1 MIYYAF
7 CRDQVIFDHLIA
19 WCNKGAA
26 PNLLV
31 LCDCTRSCHAKCE
44 GRKVR
49 ATGCTLCHP
58 QVQRCS
64 TGSCKANQGA
74 HTDSY
79 LSTYGGPL
87 SLGCGCIFVLQ
98 WARPSTISVQDQL
111 CCFSNRRSCLPKCVL
126 LALQIQVFLCR
137 CILMEHQQSSIWSPL
152 ARMEVLL
159 KMADIKNL

>member
-7 CRDQVIFDHLIA
+7 RRYEVIFNHLIA
-19 WCNKGAA
+19 WCIKDAA

-31 LCDCTRSCHAKCE
+31 LYDCTRSCHAKCE
-44 GRKVR
+44 GRQVR
-49 ATGCTLCHP
+49 ATGCTLSHP

-79 LSTYGGPL
+79 LSTCGGRL
-87 SLGCGCIFVLQ
+87 SLGYGYISVLQ

-111 CCFSNRRSCLPKCVL
+111 CFFSNRSSCLPKCVVLAL
-126 LALQIQVFLCR
+126 LARLFLCR
-137 CILMEHQQSSIWSPL
+137 CTLLEHQQSSIWSHL
-152 ARMEVLL
+152 ARMGVVL
-159 KMADIKNL
+159 